1 MINHN
6 QTHDIFI
13 PTESLPKFLKTEY
26 KKNTLPSGNHTVIEK
41 EQTEDGVYCNRS
53 VIIVVLI
60 ISAFITSLVVFAYCD
75 NTLACSEVIYDL
87 SKWIFI
93 ISALIIG
100 ATGCLNYLFQNCND

>member
-6 QTHDIFI
+6 QTIDIFI

-26 KKNTLPSGNHTVIEK
+26 KKNPLPSDNHTVIEK
-41 EQTEDGVYCNRS
+41 EHTEDGVYCNCS

-60 ISAFITSLVVFAYCD
+60 VLSFIISLVVFAYCD
-75 NTLACSEVIYDL
+75 KTSACSEGTHES

-100 ATGCLNYLFQNCND
+100 ATVCLNCLFQNCND